1 MLQQL
6 ELLIHG
12 LAPGDLTSS
21 SRSLIRQVG
30 PLSGTGGNRGQGL
43 STKGI
48 FKGPEGTEMENK
60 IYT

>member
-30 PLSGTGGNRGQGL
+30 PLLGTGGNSGQGL
-43 STKGI
+43 
-48 FKGPEGTEMENK
+48 GTAQMGVSK
-60 IYT
+60 SPRRDRD